1 MTTTRSQIERAR
13 ARRSTSIPRTPRRGS
28 HGEPPVELLTVAQ
41 TAAWL
46 GVSRSTIYRMLNTGR
61 LPLTEFIIGNELRLS
76 RRQLTAWL
84 DQTPGARNDTT
95 ANAIINAPSQKP
107 MN

>member
-1 MTTTRSQIERAR
+1 MTTRSQIERAR
-13 ARRSTSIPRTPRRGS
+13 TPRRTSTPRTPHRGS

-61 LPLTEFIIGNELRLS
+61 LPLTEFTIGNELRLS

-84 DQTPGARNDTT
+84 DQTPGAPTT
-95 ANAIINAPSQKP
+95 QPPTRSSMHRRKDR
-107 MN
+107 

>member
-1 MTTTRSQIERAR
+1 MTTTRSHIERAR
-13 ARRSTSIPRTPRRGS
+13 TSRRTPTPRTSHRGS
-28 HGEPPVELLTVAQ
+28 PGEPLVELLTVAQ

-61 LPLTEFIIGNELRLS
+61 LPLTEFTIGNELRLS

-84 DQTPGARNDTT
+84 DQAPGAPTT
-95 ANAIINAPSQKP
+95 QSSTRSS
-107 MN
+107 MHRR

>member
-1 MTTTRSQIERAR
+1 MTTTRSQIGRTLTSPNTPGPR
-13 ARRSTSIPRTPRRGS
+13 LSTHRRIRGQQ
-28 HGEPPVELLTVAQ
+28 PVELLSVSQ

-61 LPLTEFIIGNELRLS
+61 LPLTEFTVGNELRLS

-84 DQTPGARNDTT
+84 DQTPGTQPTQPATRSSRHT
-95 ANAIINAPSQKP
+95 PSCR
-107 MN
+107 